1 MNRFKAIFYIL
12 SAITSI
18 ILVVYAINVYPIAG
32 TDSMVFIP
40 PALLYAKGQGLAN
53 PLYYV
58 TQFTDPTH
66 TNRFNYYVPFYS
78 WFLGMLSK
86 VKPSIPTVFAFASLF
101 SITNI
106 LLYAKTVSSFIDRP
120 LSVGLKA
127 LVLLSVTYVA
137 TYLFPTVGRPEGITT
152 LLVFGIYLL
161 YRNRQGINPVVYNI
175 AVCGLFG
182 LMLLSQLICFYFCF
196 LFFVTYELFYTTNIF
211 KTIWVN
217 TLRFAAILG
226 LFCALLAISPNG
238 LANTITGIKLHV
250 SFVFERNSGGLPLYL
265 LFWVWAPLNFG
276 FILVFLLAAAF
287 YIRDIAARFR
297 QIPPVQAV
305 LLAGVQLFIIYGFAK
320 FILYAAPTIYNATTF
335 IMPLTAYLV
344 YNIIRLSPVRARNG
358 ATAMLMAAYVG
369 GSLLFLRSLVLFIDY
384 KQDGKDY
391 AAARAIANNIA
402 NNNHNV
408 YTTLSLWPLF
418 DNLDSVH
425 FFNEN
430 IMHKDD
436 IIIVQQAYHAMPEV
450 MKGKYTVMYDFTTAE
465 KRKFLGITL
474 TNRPQGYSFMV
485 CKIK

>member
-1 MNRFKAIFYIL
+1 MNKFKAVFYAL
-12 SAITSI
+12 CALTCV
-18 ILVVYAINVYPIAG
+18 ILVVYAVNVFPIAG

-86 VKPSIPTVFAFASLF
+86 VRPSIPTVFTVASLF
-101 SITNI
+101 SVANI
-106 LLYAKTVSSFIDRP
+106 LLYAGAVSSWLNER
-120 LSVGLKA
+120 LSVGVKA

-161 YRNRQGINPVVYNI
+161 YRHRARINPMAYNMAI
-175 AVCGLFG
+175 CVLFG

-196 LFFVTYELFYTTNIF
+196 LFFVTYELFYTTNII

-226 LFCALLAISPNG
+226 LFCLLLAVSPNG

-287 YIRDIAARFR
+287 YIRDITTRFR
-297 QIPPVQAV
+297 QIPLAQAV
-305 LLAGVQLFIIYGFAK
+305 LLAGVQLFIVYGFVK
-320 FILYAAPTIYNATTF
+320 FVLYAAPTIYNATTF
-335 IMPLTAYLV
+335 IMPLTAYLI
-344 YNIIRLSPVRARNG
+344 YNIIHLSPARARNG

-369 GSLLFLRSLVLFIDY
+369 GSLLFLRSFALFIDY

-402 NNNHNV
+402 NNNTHV

-474 TNRPQGYSFMV
+474 TNRPQGYSFLV